1 MRPTPQLNT
10 IDYMAHG
17 NSFSSSLRTPD
28 LRMTRLSV
36 EDLDHIA
43 VGLRRQCVR
52 GDLNAGLVADA
63 LESVVRR
70 RHAAQMGRRHAHAN
84 NFMSSA
90 WQRVTAWASLR

>member
-1 MRPTPQLNT
+1 
-10 IDYMAHG
+10 MAHG
-17 NSFSSSLRTPD
+17 NTFSNPSRTPD
-28 LRMTRLSV
+28 LRMTHLSV
-36 EDLDHIA
+36 EDLGQIA

-70 RHAAQMGRRHAHAN
+70 RHAAQMAPRRRYAN
-84 NFMSSA
+84 NFMTSA

>member
-1 MRPTPQLNT
+1 
-10 IDYMAHG
+10 MARRKT
-17 NSFSSSLRTPD
+17 FPRRAQTTPD

-36 EDLDHIA
+36 DDLGHIA
-43 VGLRRQCVR
+43 QGLRLQCVC

-63 LESVVRR
+63 LDSVVRR
-70 RHAAQMGRRHAHAN
+70 RHAAQMARPRLHAD